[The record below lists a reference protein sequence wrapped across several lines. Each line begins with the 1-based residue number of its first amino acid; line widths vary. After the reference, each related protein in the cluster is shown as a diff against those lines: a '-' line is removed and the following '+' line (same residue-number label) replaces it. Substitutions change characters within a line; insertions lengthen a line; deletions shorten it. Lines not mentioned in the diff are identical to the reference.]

1 MFRTALVTIVLTLT
15 LGQTSG
21 LLCPIWCHAE
31 ESVTTGCPHTP
42 NDATEGGMTAPA
54 IDAGDACAEL
64 AAPAA
69 FVREDSRRGAFAVA
83 ALPPAP
89 LHSFQRTSRPSVLA
103 PATSAALS
111 AVPLVSPLR
120 I

>member
-42 NDATEGGMTAPA
+42 NDATGQGVTAAA

-64 AAPAA
+64 AVPAA
-69 FVREDSRRGAFAVA
+69 FVREDSRRGAFAVE
-83 ALPPAP
+83 ALPPGP
-89 LHSFQRTSRPSVLA
+89 PHSIHRTSRPSLLA
-103 PATSAALS
+103 PPTPTALS
-111 AVPLVSPLR
+111 AGPLVSPLR

>member
-1 MFRTALVTIVLTLT
+1 VFRTALVTIVLTLT

-31 ESVTTGCPHTP
+31 ESVATGCPHTP
-42 NDATEGGMTAPA
+42 NDATERDVTAAA

-64 AAPAA
+64 AASAA
-69 FVREDSRRGAFAVA
+69 FVREDSRRGAFAVE

-89 LHSFQRTSRPSVLA
+89 LHWLQPTSRPSVLA
-103 PATSAALS
+103 PASSAALP
-111 AVPLVSPLR
+111 AGPLVSPLR